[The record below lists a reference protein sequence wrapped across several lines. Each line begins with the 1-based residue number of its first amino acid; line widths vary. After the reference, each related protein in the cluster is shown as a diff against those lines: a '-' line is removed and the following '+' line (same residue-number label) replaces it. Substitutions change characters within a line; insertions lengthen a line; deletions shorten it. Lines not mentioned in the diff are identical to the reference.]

1 MKVFLDDER
10 DPFDNT
16 WVVVR
21 SYKEFVKLIATTPHI
36 ITTMSFDH
44 DLGTESDGTTEAENG
59 KAAANKYIE
68 KAMDD
73 PAFGQMLER
82 VNVHS
87 SNPGGAKNIES
98 YFLSAKKH
106 DVINPEV
113 IVTRRQYKDG
123 MG

>member
-1 MKVFLDDER
+1 
-10 DPFDNT
+10 
-16 WVVVR
+16 
-21 SYKEFVKLIATTPHI
+21 
-36 ITTMSFDH
+36 
-44 DLGTESDGTTEAENG
+44 
-59 KAAANKYIE
+59 
-68 KAMDD
+68 MDD